1 MAVLRN
7 AIGRGGK
14 SLDSRVNATL
24 VGGPLLMAALAR
36 LEIGLRGELLKEAVR
51 DGGEVIVDAW
61 KAKVPVLDRNYQD
74 GIGVQARATKGGAT
88 GIVGVGPIRGL
99 PRNEQP
105 RWYAARLEYGDK
117 RGPRPRGAQPS
128 ARPAFDTSKQ
138 RAGDAIEA
146 KLRDLIGRAT

>member
-7 AIGRGGK
+7 AIGRKGQ

-36 LEIGLRGELLKEAVR
+36 LEIGLRGELLKDAVR

-61 KAKVPVLDRNYQD
+61 KAKVPVLDAHYQD
-74 GIGVQARATKGGAT
+74 SIRVQARATQGGAT

-99 PRNEQP
+99 PQNEQP
-105 RWYAARLEYGDK
+105 RWYAAGLEYGG
-117 RGPRPRGAQPS
+117 RGRGAQPS

-138 RAGDAIEA
+138 RASDAIED
-146 KLRDLIGRAT
+146 KLRELIGRAT

>member
-36 LEIGLRGELLKEAVR
+36 LEIGLRGELLKDAVR

-61 KAKVPVLDRNYQD
+61 KAKVPVLDANYQD
-74 GIGVQARATKGGAT
+74 SIRVQARATKGGAT

-105 RWYAARLEYGDK
+105 RWYAARLEYGD
-117 RGPRPRGAQPS
+117 RSRGAQPS

-138 RAGDAIEA
+138 RAGDAIED

>member
-14 SLDSRVNATL
+14 TLDSRVNATL
-24 VGGPLLMAALAR
+24 VGGPLLVAALVR
-36 LEIGLRGELLKEAVR
+36 LEIGLRGELLKDAVR
-51 DGGEVIVDAW
+51 DGGEVVVDAW
-61 KAKVPVLDRNYQD
+61 KAKVPTLDYHYQNA
-74 GIGVQARATKGGAT
+74 IRVQARATKGGAE

-105 RWYAARLEYGDK
+105 RWYAARLEYGD
-117 RGPRPRGAQPS
+117 RSRGAQPS

-138 RAGDAIEA
+138 RASDAIED
-146 KLRDLIGRAT
+146 KLRELIGRAT